1 MKRMRKL
8 AAVGLVLMCTL
19 SMLSLS
25 ANACYN
31 AGTSCWDESCESFE
45 YASISDDEV
54 MERAA
59 VCMICREGYLRYKV
73 ITIPVQIS
81 NIPCPKDGNYRHI
94 IAVKGRVLLCDNCGE
109 YGGADR
115 SQSRATEACTNE
127 PNCFK
132 IRDLWNYEK

>member
-31 AGTSCWDESCESFE
+31 AGTSCWDESCENFE

-73 ITIPVQIS
+73 ITIPKYSLQGTTRRPR
-81 NIPCPKDGNYRHI
+81 NGLLTTNGAMLPARG
-94 IAVKGRVLLCDNCGE
+94 IAPVCCG
-109 YGGADR
+109 GIQRGQRPIWHTTLR
-115 SQSRATEACTNE
+115 S
-127 PNCFK
+127 K
-132 IRDLWNYEK
+132 V

>member
-31 AGTSCWDESCESFE
+31 AGTSCWDESCENFE

-73 ITIPVQIS
+73 ITIPK
-81 NIPCPKDGNYRHI
+81 PKLVTFLAPRWQLPPYHS
-94 IAVKGRVLLCDNCGE
+94 GE
-109 YGGADR
+109 
-115 SQSRATEACTNE
+115 RAGTAL
-127 PNCFK
+127 
-132 IRDLWNYEK
+132 R